1 MICVTDMDGFKVVSK
16 TNMEVGAQCILLPHC
31 TFMHSLPTAG
41 PALHLQALSFACKN
55 LHLPGSW
62 RSYPC
67 IHRICILDAQE
78 YRRRYHLEP
87 LVKEI
92 KREDQLV
99 EQQGR
104 ARATV
109 RLTTLSRV

>member
-1 MICVTDMDGFKVVSK
+1 
-16 TNMEVGAQCILLPHC
+16 MEVGAPCILLPHC
-31 TFMHSLPTAG
+31 TFVHSLPTAD
-41 PALHLQALSFACKN
+41 PASHLQALSFACKIP
-55 LHLPGSW
+55 HLQRSW
-62 RSYPC
+62 RSYAC
-67 IHRICILDAQE
+67 IHRISILDAQE